1 MASIAD
7 MYSSFSAPNVST
19 RDFEAA
25 QDRKNQRIQ
34 GRFDTGAS
42 MISTGA
48 KMRLKQEY
56 RSRSGRF
63 AGLPEDDAFR
73 MYYTALS
80 AYSPDEAEAERV
92 QYESKQ
98 KQQFGEDVAG
108 AFAQGGRDSAIKAFM
123 RRNPGEALQMTA
135 PKAGSNYTPEQAQ
148 VVKAKEENR
157 QLLNRAQASLNTAMA
172 SKDTAQATKWDAEVK
187 RLMAEDARLNRE
199 LARLGVGGY
208 AAAEQAAVAQTGTEN
223 QVPSEAVSLDI
234 NVDKRAEFMQRYA
247 NVKSMSDI
255 PTVSQIIADAKA
267 AGYSLSGTGAADI
280 RKELESVVG
289 GRRSDADYSRT
300 VSTQNREENQRK
312 YDDWLKTSLPG
323 IEKAYIALNEA
334 RNGLE
339 SALSQASRSP
349 AGGAYI
355 AMKKVLGDALSN
367 SDFAGIA
374 GFGIDTGILGK
385 IKASLGAT
393 SMNDS
398 DANAILQQAVS
409 GFNAMLNSYN
419 SRFNDDR
426 NPEFVNKAKKAFAIQ
441 PLSSGA
447 RQSSGSGESKLDKI
461 RRLRAEREKMGA
473 K

>member
-63 AGLPEDDAFR
+63 AGLPEDEAFR

-98 KQQFGEDVAG
+98 KQQFGEDVSN
-108 AFAQGGRDSAIKAFM
+108 AFAQGGRDSAIQVFM
-123 RRNPGEALQMTA
+123 RRYPGEALQMAA
-135 PKAGSNYTPEQAQ
+135 PKTGSNYTPEQAQ

-157 QLLNRAQASLNTAMA
+157 QLLNRAQASLNAAIA

-187 RLMAEDARLNRE
+187 RLMAEDSRLNRE

-208 AAAEQAAVAQTGTEN
+208 AATEQAAVAPTGTEN
-223 QVPSEAVSLDI
+223 QVPNEAVSLDI

-247 NVKSMSDI
+247 NVKTMSDI
-255 PTVSQIIADAKA
+255 PTVSQIIADAKS

-323 IEKAYIALNEA
+323 IEKAYTALNET

-393 SMNDS
+393 SMNDA

-409 GFNAMLNSYN
+409 GFNSMLSSYN

-441 PLSSGA
+441 PLSSVV
-447 RQSSGSGESKLDKI
+447 RQSSASGGFTIKK
-461 RRLRAEREKMGA
+461 RGR
-473 K
+473 